1 MASAVVIPATSAPR
15 TKVAYVVA
23 VLVVYVALFY
33 VNASAPFQTW
43 LVSPTVEYV
52 VIAAVTAY
60 VAGKV
65 VRYVVVARVVVPQT
79 LQPRNRLTG
88 GISYVMETVAG
99 FIIGILVVGI
109 VLGVF
114 ILLSNMRFNV
124 NGTTFFLIPQQIAG
138 LTQSTT
144 MTLISIIVIVAIVV
158 ILIPVVKYLMD
169 LFTRG
174 R

>member
-1 MASAVVIPATSAPR
+1 MASAVVIPATSAP
-15 TKVAYVVA
+15 
-23 VLVVYVALFY
+23 
-33 VNASAPFQTW
+33 Q
-43 LVSPTVEYV
+43 
-52 VIAAVTAY
+52 
-60 VAGKV
+60 
-65 VRYVVVARVVVPQT
+65 
-79 LQPRNRLTG
+79 NRLTG

-114 ILLSNMRFNV
+114 ILLSNMKFNV

-169 LFTRG
+169 LFG
-174 R
+174 RSGR